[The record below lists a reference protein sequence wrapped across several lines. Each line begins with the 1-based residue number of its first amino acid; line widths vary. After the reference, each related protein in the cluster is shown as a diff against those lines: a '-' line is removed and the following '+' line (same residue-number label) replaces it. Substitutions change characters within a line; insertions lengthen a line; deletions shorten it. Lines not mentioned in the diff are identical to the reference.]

1 MQTSNNYDK
10 AVFNGDMGR
19 IASIDHHEK
28 KFRVAFE
35 GNAVD
40 YDFIEADQLAL
51 AYAITVHKSQGSEFP
66 AVIIPLL
73 SQHFMMLQRNLLY
86 TGMTRAKKLLIIIG
100 SKKALSMAVNNARM
114 ETRFS
119 MLLDRLK
126 KIG

>member
-1 MQTSNNYDK
+1 MAFSIINTARENN
-10 AVFNGDMGR
+10 
-19 IASIDHHEK
+19 
-28 KFRVAFE
+28 FRVAFE
-35 GNAVD
+35 GNTVD